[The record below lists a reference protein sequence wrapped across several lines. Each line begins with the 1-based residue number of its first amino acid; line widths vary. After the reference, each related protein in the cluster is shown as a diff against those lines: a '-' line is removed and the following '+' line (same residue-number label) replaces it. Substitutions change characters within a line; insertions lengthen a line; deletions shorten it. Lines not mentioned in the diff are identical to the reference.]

1 MELKEAWKNR
11 QGEIIGEL
19 DGLLKYIFAELPVS
33 FRINTLKVDRN
44 KMIERLTMKGWK
56 LKQVPFYEN
65 GFVLEEK
72 KYAIGNSI
80 EHFLGYIYKQE
91 VASMIPPVVLN
102 PKEGEI
108 ILDMAAAPG
117 SKTTQMAQMMN
128 NKGAIVAN
136 ERYIQRMTSLRSNLQ
151 RLGVKNTIVTMMDGK
166 WFKNTSIKFDKI
178 LLDAPCSG
186 TGIIMKSPRTAKMWS
201 VKTSEVMSNL
211 QKQLIASAVS
221 SLKEGGTLVY
231 STCSLEP
238 EEDELVVDYAVKKFG
253 LEIEDIKLN
262 GFKTRK
268 GVEAWNGKE
277 LSDGMSKTVRVYPQD
292 NNTSGF
298 FISRLR
304 K

>member
-1 MELKEAWKNR
+1 VEIKDIWKKR
-11 QGEIIGEL
+11 QSEIINDL
-19 DGLLKYIFAELPVS
+19 DNLLRYIFVELPTS
-33 FRINTLKVDRN
+33 FRINTLKVERDEI
-44 KMIERLTMKGWK
+44 IERLKSKGWK
-56 LKQVPFYEN
+56 LKPVPFYKD

-72 KYAIGNSI
+72 KYAIGNTI

-102 PKEGEI
+102 PKEGDI
-108 ILDMAAAPG
+108 VLDMAAAPG
-117 SKTTQMAQMMN
+117 SKTTQIAQMMN

-151 RLGVKNTIVTMMDGK
+151 RLGVTNTVVTMMDGK
-166 WFKNTSIKFDKI
+166 WFKNTNIKFDKI

-186 TGIIMKSPRTAKMWS
+186 TGILMKSPKTAKTWS
-201 VKTSEVMSNL
+201 IKTSEKMANL
-211 QKQLIASAVS
+211 QKQLIASAINT
-221 SLKEGGTLVY
+221 LKEDGVLVY

-253 LEIEDIKLN
+253 LKVEKISLTN
-262 GFKTRK
+262 FKTRE
-268 GVEAWNGKE
+268 GVTFWNGKE
-277 LSDGMSKTVRVYPQD
+277 LSPEIKNCIRIYPQD

-298 FISRLR
+298 FVARMR